1 MRPKCT
7 VQAAP
12 RIICLSRAGAYP
24 MCNHL
29 ACRICLMVPA
39 DPRASCSL
47 DVPQFLMST
56 KFFACLE
63 LEDSRK
69 VAEAATT
76 VHIPPHRI
84 LFEAGDGGAAGIYV
98 VVEGSVGM
106 FLSDGDQLIQTNS
119 LQPGESV
126 GDLDILDGEILRTP
140 GCCPSRR
147 ACQMRMH
154 ASVSITC
161 VEPKQSPAGS

>member
-1 MRPKCT
+1 MTP
-7 VQAAP
+7 Q
-12 RIICLSRAGAYP
+12 LSK
-24 MCNHL
+24 L
-29 ACRICLMVPA
+29 A
-39 DPRASCSL
+39 CSL

-76 VHIPPHRI
+76 VHLPPHRI

-106 FLSDGDQLIQTNS
+106 FLSDGDQLIQTNT

-126 GDLDILDGEILRTP
+126 GDLDVLDGLLSTTKTSF
-140 GCCPSRR
+140 PSN
-147 ACQMRMH
+147 A
-154 ASVSITC
+154 I
-161 VEPKQSPAGS
+161 P